1 MHVPVA
7 TALQDGFDADARAVR
22 VFGFESA
29 AEGGV
34 GLGSWT
40 GLDRR
45 GGFGVGGSCVWRVRI
60 KVCARG
66 NMAMRLSFVGRE
78 GFGAGFRLSVWLGWL
93 LLGEG

>member
-7 TALQDGFDADARAVR
+7 PALQDGFDADARAVR

-45 GGFGVGGSCVWRVRI
+45 GWFWC
-60 KVCARG
+60 
-66 NMAMRLSFVGRE
+66 GRE
-78 GFGAGFRLSVWLGWL
+78 LCVEGSDKSVC
-93 LLGEG
+93 EGKYGYASFLCW